1 MTLPKIVEQL
11 AGALLIALVLLDVF
25 FTVLYARIGTGII
38 STRLARGTWLAV
50 RALAKRAPSRRGKVL
65 SFAGPIILVLLVLV
79 WGAGLTLG
87 SALVLHPHM
96 GTRIKASSGPTST
109 DFISAL
115 FAGGSSISIVGAGNF
130 QPKSGDLMM
139 FYLFNSL
146 VGMSV
151 MSLTLTY
158 LMQIYSALRSRNSQT
173 LLLDI
178 GTGRTGDA
186 AEFVAGIGPQGRFE
200 AGYTTLTNLA
210 ESIASLKEVHHFYP
224 VLFYFRFEQSCYSV
238 SRFANI
244 ALDAVA
250 IIKTALDGKQYGW
263 LIESGAVADIWNS
276 SLLLL
281 TTLEEAFI
289 AGGLP
294 ERASPDA
301 QTRSRWRNRFLNA
314 AARLQAAGIAL
325 TADLDSAAD
334 RYISLRSEWSPHIRN
349 LAPSMLYS
357 LQDIDPA
364 LFVPAPKRNIG
375 ALLELGA
382 QSSSI

>member
-1 MTLPKIVEQL
+1 M
-11 AGALLIALVLLDVF
+11 ALVLFDVF

-38 STRLARGTWLAV
+38 SARLARGTWLAM
-50 RALAKRAPSRRGKVL
+50 RALASKAPSSRGKVL
-65 SFAGPIILVLLVLV
+65 SFCGPIILVLLVVV

-87 SALVLHPHM
+87 SALILHPHM

-109 DFISAL
+109 DFTSAL

-130 QPKSGDLMM
+130 QPKSGEFMM

-158 LMQIYSALRSRNSQT
+158 LMQIYSALRSRNSQA

-178 GTGRTGDA
+178 GTARTGDA
-186 AEFVAGIGPQGRFE
+186 AEFVAGIGPQGRFD

-210 ESIASLKEVHHFYP
+210 ASMASMKEVHHFYP

-238 SRFANI
+238 SRFTNI

-250 IIKTALDGKQYGW
+250 IIKTALDGEKYRW
-263 LIESGAVADIWNS
+263 LIESGAVAGIWTS
-276 SLLLL
+276 SLLVL
-281 TTLEEAFI
+281 TTLEDAFI
-289 AGGLP
+289 PGDLP

-314 AARLQAAGIAL
+314 AARLQAAGITLA
-325 TADLDSAAD
+325 ADLDSAAE
-334 RYISLRSEWSPHIRN
+334 RYIYLRSEWNPHIRN
-349 LAPSMLYS
+349 LAPAMLYS
-357 LQDIDPA
+357 LQEIDPA
-364 LFVPAPKRNIG
+364 LFAPAQKEHRR
-375 ALLELGA
+375 AA
-382 QSSSI
+382 